1 MILEYVSNRPEAKE
15 LQFGQS
21 GITGFFRNTKY
32 KIMGARQSAYTTGA
46 ALVLGSVIL
55 FVAFGFKLGV
65 DFQGGRQFVIEF
77 EQPVDAAEV
86 KDDLTSSF
94 NGKKPVVRTI
104 GGTNQLLVTT
114 NYLADDAGAD
124 KKVRSSLNSG
134 LSKFGEFE
142 ILRNTKVGPTI
153 ANDIRKAAVY
163 AVIISLLVIF
173 LYIFARFQRWQF
185 GLSALV
191 SLALNVTV
199 VLGVFSLLGSFE
211 LMPFSVEI
219 NQPIIAALLT
229 IVGYTINDTVVV
241 FDRIRENMRNDKIGS
256 PLPEL
261 YNKAVN
267 ETLART
273 LVTSVT
279 TLLTA
284 FILFI
289 FGGEALKSFMLA
301 LILGIAVGTL
311 SSIFVASPLS
321 MDLLKSSVGRYNPDA
336 PQPAPSKGGKS
347 PKSSGTKKG
356 KSTQQK
362 TKTT

>member
-1 MILEYVSNRPEAKE
+1 
-15 LQFGQS
+15 
-21 GITGFFRNTKY
+21 
-32 KIMGARQSAYTTGA
+32 
-46 ALVLGSVIL
+46 
-55 FVAFGFKLGV
+55 
-65 DFQGGRQFVIEF
+65 
-77 EQPVDAAEV
+77 
-86 KDDLTSSF
+86 
-94 NGKKPVVRTI
+94 VVRTI
-104 GGTNQLLVTT
+104 GGTNQLLITT
-114 NYLADDAGAD
+114 NYLADSSGAD
-124 KKVRSSLNSG
+124 EKVQAALQEG
-134 LSKFGEFE
+134 LSDIGKFE

-153 ANDIRKAAVY
+153 ASDIRRSAIY
-163 AVIISLLVIF
+163 AVIISLFVIF

-199 VLGVFSLLGSFE
+199 VLGVFSLLGSIE

-241 FDRIRENMRNDKIGS
+241 FDRIRENMRYDKIGS

-267 ETLART
+267 DTLART
-273 LVTSVT
+273 VVTSFT

-284 FILFI
+284 FILFL

-301 LILGIAVGTL
+301 LILGILVGTL

-321 MDLLKSSVGRYNPDA
+321 MDLLKSTVGKYNPDA
-336 PQPAPSKGGKS
+336 QGAKGSAKGGNS
-347 PKSSGTKKG
+347 NKSSGTKKA
-356 KSTQQK
+356 KSQQQK
-362 TKTT
+362 KPTKAT